1 MDLKEMNIKA
11 GIWHIKRIANGMSPD
26 DKGLKGDIYKLRYT
40 LDCLERVLNGEKP
53 YSDLDRET
61 FF

>member
-1 MDLKEMNIKA
+1 MNIKA

-26 DKGLKGDIYKLRYT
+26 DKRLKGDIYKLRYT